1 MEHAGPEGG
10 MNTEVTALWVV
21 VGLCMGGAQR
31 GGVFCGPECCGVLS
45 DIPLQNTTLQLKKE
59 PQDLFI
65 QAREMFFLAAW
76 GGRTTASFRALMARD
91 RPIIQRTL
99 RRHRFPAPH
108 VHAQKP
114 AGTPIYGQSKIR
126 ETLQLQ

>member
-1 MEHAGPEGG
+1 
-10 MNTEVTALWVV
+10 
-21 VGLCMGGAQR
+21 MGG
-31 GGVFCGPECCGVLS
+31 GGVVYGGRSTWWGILRPELEVLS
-45 DIPLQNTTLQLKKE
+45 EQIPLQNTTLQLKKE

-114 AGTPIYGQSKIR
+114 AGTPIMGNRFMLYGLKTGQKTQTGAVRCSC
-126 ETLQLQ
+126 